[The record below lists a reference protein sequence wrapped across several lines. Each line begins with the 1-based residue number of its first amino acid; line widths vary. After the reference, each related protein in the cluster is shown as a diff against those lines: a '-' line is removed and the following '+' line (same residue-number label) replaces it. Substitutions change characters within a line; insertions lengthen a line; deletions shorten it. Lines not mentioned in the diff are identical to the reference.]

1 MKVVGERKTL
11 GGGSEDVGLG
21 TTPAFFWSA
30 APSPSVFGLFEA
42 LNLSHL
48 QTHCAVT
55 KQCPLAARLLA

>member
-1 MKVVGERKTL
+1 MGGEEDVR
-11 GGGSEDVGLG
+11 GGSEDVGLG
-21 TTPAFFWSA
+21 TTLAFFWSA

-48 QTHCAVT
+48 QTHFAVT